1 MHDFNQ
7 AAAYISA
14 LTGEPVETANV
25 WFRLIHD
32 TDKATP
38 AHKYY
43 GTLVQH
49 WETLC
54 NYNANGWGVF
64 VNINAFSPDAQRLEL
79 PDVWYIRTQ
88 AVDLDKTLTA
98 QQNYALAAASQPP
111 PTMGVQSS
119 DGKFHCYWFVQPYQN
134 NERCNVVQRKLR
146 QMYDGDPA
154 IIDPTRV
161 LRLPGFFNHKYSTPG
176 GDKYIPSAEPFMVH
190 CWQMA
195 GYGQRYDVAQLEAA
209 YAHVN
214 VIDHAGGRHP
224 LGDPELAAPSLDW
237 LRFGLSLIDPNEMNR
252 GEWIS
257 ATAAFKQAGWTH
269 ADDDTLFNIWSEWC
283 GRYSHNDA
291 GENHKQWHSVRD
303 TEVGWQSF
311 KRRAPTLQAY
321 EKFGFHGNV
330 PPTPSTPPAPQ
341 PQQPQP
347 SPSPPPT
354 PTPEPQADDYGPIL
368 SEHDQKQYF
377 KNCFFIERMGEIL
390 TPRGRFMNST
400 KFNGTFGG
408 KLFCIDAHGK
418 TTDEPWKAAT
428 RSTLF
433 TVPKVDHVRF
443 VPTQSTFAIIE
454 DQLGRK
460 GVNTYIP
467 IRIRSRVGDVTPWL
481 RHMEFMLPVE
491 SDRTEI
497 YRYFAH
503 NVKYPGEKI
512 PWAPLIQST
521 EGVGKGFI
529 QEVMETVLGEM
540 YTYSPKAEELVKSGS
555 TFNSWM
561 RAKLMVIVN
570 EIKVDER
577 RELIEIL
584 KPMISDKRV
593 EIQSKG
599 IDQEM
604 EDNPANWLFFS
615 NYKDAIPIS
624 QSGRRYAIF
633 YSAIQST
640 ADLLARGMDDNY
652 FQALFQWLRSGGS
665 EFVAHWLLNYP
676 VDRGSIPMR
685 APDTS
690 SREEAIRMSR
700 GPIEVAI
707 INAVSDG
714 LTGFRGGYVSTLA
727 IMNRA
732 KQLGIRHPAQMTV
745 QRILETMGYHDLG
758 RGVRSYSQESMTER
772 TQVYAIMRDM
782 PVGAFG
788 RVQGY
793 E

>member
-1 MHDFNQ
+1 MFNQSFEQ

-14 LTGEPVETANV
+14 LTGEPVETAYV
-25 WFRLIHD
+25 WFRCIHD
-32 TDKATP
+32 TDKARP

-43 GTLVQH
+43 GTLAQL
-49 WETLC
+49 WQTLC
-54 NYNANGWGVF
+54 EYNGNDYGIF
-64 VNINAFSPDAQRLEL
+64 CNINAFAADAQQHEL
-79 PDVWYIRTQ
+79 PDVWYIRT
-88 AVDLDKTLTA
+88 AVVDLDNTLTSE
-98 QQNYALAAASQPP
+98 QNYALAAASNPP
-111 PTMGVQSS
+111 PSFAVQSS
-119 DGKFHCYWFVQPYQN
+119 PGKYHCYWVVQPYQG
-134 NERCNVVQRKLR
+134 NERCNVLQRKLR
-146 QMYDGDPA
+146 QMYDGDKS

-161 LRLPGFFNHKYSTPG
+161 LRVPGFYHLKNPAQPHLVT
-176 GDKYIPSAEPFMVH
+176 
-190 CWQMA
+190 CWA
-195 GYGQRYDVAQLEAA
+195 LPGYGQRYDVAHLETA
-209 YAHVN
+209 YQHVN
-214 VIDHAGGRHP
+214 VIDHAGGRKA

-237 LRFGLSLIDPNEMNR
+237 LRFGLSLIDPNELDR

-257 ATAAFKQAGWTH
+257 TTAAFKQAGWTH
-269 ADDDTLFNIWSEWC
+269 SDDETLFNIWSEWC
-283 GRYSHNDA
+283 GRYAHNDA

-303 TEVGWQSF
+303 TEVGWNSF

-321 EKFGFHGNV
+321 EKFGFHGSV
-330 PPTPSTPPAPQ
+330 PKSQPVEQPQTPQPGPLPLPPPVPAPD
-341 PQQPQP
+341 
-347 SPSPPPT
+347 
-354 PTPEPQADDYGPIL
+354 ADDFGPIL
-368 SEHDQKQYF
+368 SEHDQREYF
-377 KNCFFIERMGEIL
+377 RNCFFVERIGEIL
-390 TPRGRFMNST
+390 TPRGRFMNAT
-400 KFNGTFGG
+400 KFNGTYGG
-408 KLFCIDAHGK
+408 KLFCIDMHGK

-428 RSTLF
+428 RSTLY

-443 VPTQSTFAIIE
+443 VPTQPTFAIIE

-467 IRIRSRVGDVTPWL
+467 IRIKSRAGDVTPWL

-491 SDRTEI
+491 SDRNEI
-497 YRYFAH
+497 YRYFSH

-512 PWAPLIQST
+512 PWSPLIQST

-561 RAKLMVIVN
+561 RAKLMIIVN

-640 ADLLARGMDDNY
+640 ADLLARGMDDAY
-652 FQALFQWLRSGGS
+652 FNALFMWLRSGGS
-665 EFVAHWLLNYP
+665 EHIAHWLLNYP
-676 VDRGSIPMR
+676 VERGGLPMR

-690 SREEAIRMSR
+690 SRDEAIRMSR
-700 GPIEVAI
+700 GPVEVAI
-707 INAVSDG
+707 THAVQDG
-714 LTGFRGGYVSTLA
+714 LAGFRGGYVSSLA
-727 IMNRA
+727 VMNRM
-732 KQLGIRHPAQMTV
+732 KQLGGRQPAQMTV
-745 QRILETMGYHDLG
+745 QRILETMGYHDIG
-758 RGVRSYSQESMTER
+758 RAVRQHGQESMTER

-782 PVGAFG
+782 PVASFG